1 MASFGEGADCTRC
14 REQTS
19 SIGAGDFTFRPFGD
33 VSRSCSCPGGDQP
46 TTLPARH
53 VRGERGRSPRERPTP
68 GLPRGGRSCLV
79 IVRSELWLL
88 SSNAD
93 GSLISNVTPWMV
105 IVPVARPTRLLFAER
120 SMVMVT
126 GPPGPSNVLV
136 LLDAELALMGPV
148 PVITTSTSIGTCMPE
163 SKSCSRP

>member
-1 MASFGEGADCTRC
+1 MASFGEGAVCTRC
-14 REQTS
+14 RWQTS
-19 SIGAGDFTFRPFGD
+19 STGAWDFTSG
-33 VSRSCSCPGGDQP
+33 SLAYGSSSCSRPGGDQP

-68 GLPRGGRSCLV
+68 GLPRGGRSYLV

-105 IVPVARPTRLLFAER
+105 IVPVARPTRLLF
-120 SMVMVT
+120 
-126 GPPGPSNVLV
+126 
-136 LLDAELALMGPV
+136 
-148 PVITTSTSIGTCMPE
+148 
-163 SKSCSRP
+163 